1 MKLLIWLVV
10 AWAVVVWMQR
20 AKKNMARRARDAAAQ
35 AAAGADFGAAGAGG
49 VGGNRNPFS
58 AGAQPSPSQASP
70 AIEQMVQCAQCG
82 IHFPKSEAIQARG
95 TGRVFCCTEH
105 RELHA
110 LDAGAGV
117 H

>member
-1 MKLLIWLVV
+1 MKFLIWLVV

-20 AKKNMARRARDAAAQ
+20 AKKNMVRRARDAAAQ
-35 AAAGADFGAAGAGG
+35 AAASAGADFGAAGQGGPSAAGM
-49 VGGNRNPFS
+49 PPSSSSS
-58 AGAQPSPSQASP
+58 A

-95 TGRVFCCTEH
+95 TGKIFCCIEH
-105 RELHA
+105 RELHV
-110 LDAGAGV
+110 LDAGV

>member
-20 AKKNMARRARDAAAQ
+20 ARKNVIRRARDAAAAAAQ
-35 AAAGADFGAAGAGG
+35 SGAAGGGYASSAAGAQQQ
-49 VGGNRNPFS
+49 
-58 AGAQPSPSQASP
+58 QPQQQQ

-95 TGRVFCCTEH
+95 TGKVFCCTEH
-105 RELHA
+105 RELHV
-110 LDAGAGV
+110 LDAGV

>member
-20 AKKNMARRARDAAAQ
+20 ARKNVIRRARDAAAAAAAQ
-35 AAAGADFGAAGAGG
+35 SGAAGGGYASSAAGAQQQ
-49 VGGNRNPFS
+49 
-58 AGAQPSPSQASP
+58 QPQQ

-95 TGRVFCCTEH
+95 TGKVFCCTEH
-105 RELHA
+105 RELHV
-110 LDAGAGV
+110 LDAGV

>member
-20 AKKNMARRARDAAAQ
+20 TKKNMARRARDAAAQ
-35 AAAGADFGAAGAGG
+35 AAAGADFG
-49 VGGNRNPFS
+49 S
-58 AGAQPSPSQASP
+58 AGSGGPSAGMPPSSSASP

-95 TGRVFCCTEH
+95 TGKVFCCIEH
-105 RELHA
+105 RELHV
-110 LDAGAGV
+110 LDAGV

>member
-1 MKLLIWLVV
+1 MKFLIWLVV

-20 AKKNMARRARDAAAQ
+20 AKKNVARRARDAAAQ
-35 AAAGADFGAAGAGG
+35 AAASAAGADFGSMAGAGG
-49 VGGNRNPFS
+49 ARNPF
-58 AGAQPSPSQASP
+58 GASPSQPAS

-95 TGRVFCCTEH
+95 TGKVFCCTEH

-110 LDAGAGV
+110 LDAGV
-117 H
+117 NTH